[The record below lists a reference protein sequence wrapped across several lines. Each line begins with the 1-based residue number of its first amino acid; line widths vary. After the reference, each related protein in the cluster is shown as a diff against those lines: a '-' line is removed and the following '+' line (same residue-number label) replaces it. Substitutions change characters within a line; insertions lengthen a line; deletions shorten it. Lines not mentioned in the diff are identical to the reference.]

1 MATKKQPSPST
12 TARTKRP
19 PLPRTEPI
27 RNWSTLFDAGKGAS
41 TNGAQSGTK
50 NGQARGADAVQ
61 RGVELGYRV
70 IDDYLKQGA
79 RAAGAF
85 SNPAK
90 AFAPNADDLP
100 RMTERMMQY
109 ASDFTSLWFDAMN
122 VMLQTGRA
130 GATAPTPSAAA
141 RSQAANAEAVSNGV
155 SRDPAEAR
163 ALMRHVLELSA
174 SRPVDVTIVL
184 DNLPGAMRVETLQ
197 SSGRGKGITGVEAQI
212 GEPGGPVRIKLAVP
226 AALPKGRY
234 SGAILDA
241 QSGVPCG
248 RITVNVQGR

>member
-1 MATKKQPSPST
+1 
-12 TARTKRP
+12 
-19 PLPRTEPI
+19 LPRTEPI
-27 RNWSTLFDAGKGAS
+27 RNWSTLFDTGHAAS
-41 TNGAQSGTK
+41 QHAAQDGSKNGAQNGAK

-70 IDDYLKQGA
+70 IDEYLKQGA

-90 AFAPNADDLP
+90 SFAPSADDLP

-130 GATAPTPSAAA
+130 GASPFAPNAAPSP
-141 RSQAANAEAVSNGV
+141 ANGEAKTNGT

-163 ALMRHVLELSA
+163 ALLRHVLELSA
-174 SRPVDVTIVL
+174 SRPVEVTVTL
-184 DNLPGAMRVETLQ
+184 DSLPGAVRVHTLQ
-197 SSGRGKGITGVEAQI
+197 SSGKGNGIHGVEANLT
-212 GEPGGPVRIKLAVP
+212 EAGGPLRIKLAVP
-226 AALPKGRY
+226 DALPKGRY

-241 QSGVPCG
+241 QSGEPCG

>member
-1 MATKKQPSPST
+1 MASKKQPPSSPT
-12 TARTKRP
+12 TREQRP

-27 RNWSTLFDAGKGAS
+27 RNWSTLFDG
-41 TNGAQSGTK
+41 
-50 NGQARGADAVQ
+50 GQARGADAVQ

-85 SNPAK
+85 SNPGK

-122 VMLQTGRA
+122 VMLQTGRTNM
-130 GATAPTPSAAA
+130 GAPAP
-141 RSQAANAEAVSNGV
+141 SNGNTASNGT
-155 SRDPAEAR
+155 SRDSAEAR
-163 ALMRHVLELSA
+163 ALTRHVLELSA
-174 SRPVDVTIVL
+174 SRPVEVTVTI
-184 DNLPGAMRVETLQ
+184 DSLPGALRVETLQ
-197 SSGRGKGITGVEAQI
+197 SSGKGKGITGVEALI
-212 GEPGGPVRIKLAVP
+212 GEPGGPLRIKLAVP
-226 AALPKGRY
+226 DALPKGRY
-234 SGAILDA
+234 SGAIVNA
-241 QSGVPCG
+241 QSGEPCG